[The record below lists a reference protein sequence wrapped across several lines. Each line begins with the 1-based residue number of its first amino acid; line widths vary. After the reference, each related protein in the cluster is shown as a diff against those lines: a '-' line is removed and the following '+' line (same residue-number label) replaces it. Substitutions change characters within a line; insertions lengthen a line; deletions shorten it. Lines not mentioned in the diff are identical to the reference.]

1 MARFSFSHRE
11 PELLFS
17 EESILSK
24 EKTFLV
30 LRKKEEEAVLQEMS
44 KNLHIDLSIGKSA
57 WNILGRRKQLN

>member
-17 EESILSK
+17 EGSILSK

-30 LRKKEEEAVLQEMS
+30 LGKREEAAVRQEMS
-44 KNLHIDLSIGKSA
+44 KNLHIDDG
-57 WNILGRRKQLN
+57 NVH